1 MRRRSRRPT
10 FHPQGRTPVAREL
23 ERVSDTS
30 VGEGSDRRRPANGEG
45 AKDRE
50 GQRPVGRHIG
60 DLLVAQGLIAQ
71 RQLEEALAEQ
81 KRTNEKLGTI
91 LVRLGFIGEEQLVQ
105 ILSSQYGVPIV
116 RLSEM
121 TVDPEIF
128 RLVPAWVA
136 KRYEL
141 IPVQRA
147 NGALTLAMAD
157 PINLSA
163 LDEVAF
169 TTGLQVVAAIA
180 PLSEIRKAI
189 EQFYETSP
197 STMADL
203 LTEVA
208 AEVGELDIALRGE
221 GGRPID
227 TVELRASAERAP
239 VVRFVDM
246 ILDDAIRRG
255 ASDVH
260 LEPHQNGLCVRLRLD
275 GILHEAMNVAKRL
288 EPAITSRIKI
298 MADLDIAE
306 RRLPQDG
313 SIKFHYQSREIDLR
327 VSVLPAIFGEGVSI
341 RILDKETVKLDLT
354 QLGFDPWS
362 LEQLQTAV
370 HSPHGII
377 LITGPTGS
385 GKTTTLYSAIST
397 VNSGHINIMTLE
409 DPVEYVLK
417 GVNQIQVNEEIG
429 RTFAAVLRSFLR
441 HDPDVI
447 LVGEMRDLETA
458 QVAVRAA
465 LTGHLVLSTL
475 HTNDC
480 SSTIDRLLDM
490 GIPAFLVSSS
500 LRLILAQRLVRKVC
514 TECREL
520 YEVDEESLIPY
531 GHIPQGRGKCT
542 MYRGK
547 GCQTCNLTGMK
558 GRVAISEA
566 MPITKELRERIM
578 HHAPTV
584 EIREVARRQGMK
596 TLREAGLLK
605 AIEGITTVAE
615 VLRAT
620 AE

>member
-1 MRRRSRRPT
+1 MRRRSRPLT
-10 FHPQGRTPVAREL
+10 FHPQGRTPVARHPEQQF
-23 ERVSDTS
+23 
-30 VGEGSDRRRPANGEG
+30 ANG
-45 AKDRE
+45 E

-60 DLLVAQGLIAQ
+60 DLLVAQGLVAQ

-91 LVRLGFIGEEQLVQ
+91 LVRLGFISEEQLVQ

-189 EQFYETSP
+189 EQFYAAPP
-197 STMADL
+197 STAADL
-203 LTEVA
+203 LSE
-208 AEVGELDIALRGE
+208 AEAELDVALRGE

-227 TVELRASAERAP
+227 AVELRASAERAP

-246 ILDDAIRRG
+246 ILADAIRRG
-255 ASDVH
+255 ASDIH

-397 VNSGHINIMTLE
+397 VNSGHINIMTVE

-480 SSTIDRLLDM
+480 PSTIDRLLDM

-514 TECREL
+514 AECREL

>member
-1 MRRRSRRPT
+1 M
-10 FHPQGRTPVAREL
+10 
-23 ERVSDTS
+23 
-30 VGEGSDRRRPANGEG
+30 
-45 AKDRE
+45 
-50 GQRPVGRHIG
+50 
-60 DLLVAQGLIAQ
+60 IAQ

-81 KRTNEKLGTI
+81 KRTNEKLGTA

-121 TVDPEIF
+121 TVDPEIV

-141 IPVQRA
+141 IPVQRT
-147 NGALTLAMAD
+147 NGALILAMAD

-189 EQFYETSP
+189 GHFYETPP
-197 STMADL
+197 SAAADL
-203 LTEVA
+203 LTE
-208 AEVGELDIALRGE
+208 AEAELDMALGGD

-227 TVELRASAERAP
+227 PVELRASAERAP
-239 VVRFVDM
+239 VVRFVDV
-246 ILDDAIRRG
+246 ILVDAISRG
-255 ASDVH
+255 ASDIH
-260 LEPHQNGLCVRLRLD
+260 MEPYQDGLRVRLRLD
-275 GILHEAMNVAKRL
+275 GILHQAMTVAKRL

-313 SIKFHYQSREIDLR
+313 SIKFRYQSREIDLR
-327 VSVLPAIFGEGVSI
+327 VSILPAIFGEGVSI

-362 LEQLQTAV
+362 LEQIQTAV
-370 HSPHGII
+370 HSPYGII

-397 VNSGHINIMTLE
+397 VNSGHINIMTVE
-409 DPVEYVLK
+409 DPVEYILK
-417 GVNQIQVNEEIG
+417 GVNQIQVNEQIG

-480 SSTIDRLLDM
+480 PSTIDRLLDM

-531 GHIPQGRGKCT
+531 GHVPQGRGKCT

-547 GCQTCNLTGMK
+547 GCKTCNFTGMK
-558 GRVAISEA
+558 GRVAICEA

-578 HHAPTV
+578 QHAPTA
-584 EIREVARRQGMK
+584 EIREIARRQGMK

>member
-1 MRRRSRRPT
+1 MRRRSRPLT
-10 FHPQGRTPVAREL
+10 FDPQGRAPVP
-23 ERVSDTS
+23 
-30 VGEGSDRRRPANGEG
+30 RRPEQQFANG
-45 AKDRE
+45 E

-71 RQLEEALAEQ
+71 RQLEEALVEQ
-81 KRTNEKLGTI
+81 KRTNEKLGTG
-91 LVRLGFIGEEQLVQ
+91 LVRLGFISEEQLVQ

-147 NGALTLAMAD
+147 NGALVLAMAD

-189 EQFYETSP
+189 DQFYAAPPLTA
-197 STMADL
+197 ADL
-203 LTEVA
+203 LSE
-208 AEVGELDIALRGE
+208 AEAELDVALRGE

-227 TVELRASAERAP
+227 AVELRASAERAP

-255 ASDVH
+255 ASDIH

-313 SIKFHYQSREIDLR
+313 SIKFRYQSREIDLR

-362 LEQLQTAV
+362 LEQLQTSV
-370 HSPHGII
+370 HSPYGIM

-397 VNSGHINIMTLE
+397 VNSGHINIMTVE
-409 DPVEYVLK
+409 DPVEYILK

-480 SSTIDRLLDM
+480 PSTIDRLLDM

-500 LRLILAQRLVRKVC
+500 LRLVLAQRLVRKVC
-514 TECREL
+514 TECREP